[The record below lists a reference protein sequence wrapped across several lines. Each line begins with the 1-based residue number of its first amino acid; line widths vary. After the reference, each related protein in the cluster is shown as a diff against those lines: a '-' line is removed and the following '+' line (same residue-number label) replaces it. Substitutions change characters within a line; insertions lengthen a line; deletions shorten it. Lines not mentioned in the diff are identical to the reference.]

1 MAVLKR
7 WPLLLVFLALPAF
20 GTELPFRV
28 IAYHDVRDDVAGDY
42 DPDQYAVSTANLVD
56 QFTWLRDNGFHP
68 VGIDQIVAAHNGA
81 GTLPPKAVLLTFD
94 DGLASVYTR
103 IYPLLK
109 LFDYPAVV
117 SVVTSWIDSDVAIA
131 YADKTL
137 RREDFLTREQLRE
150 MQSSGLVEIA
160 SHSHALHQG
169 IRGNPQGNL
178 QPAAITRL
186 YDGAAYESE
195 AAYRDRI
202 RRDLATSVRKITD
215 LTGRA
220 PRVITWPY
228 GAVND
233 VAESIAAEQGMEVSL
248 TLNTKSVST
257 PESLSI
263 GRYLTIANPGLTEFS
278 FEMSGNVPRPII
290 RVAQIDLDYVF
301 DPDPVQQ
308 SRNLDVMLDRI
319 KALEISHVFLQAFSD
334 GDGNGGASAVYFPNR
349 HLPVRANLFS
359 HVAWQLKTRANVSV
373 FAWLPMLSFEGE
385 SFDPEWRVFA
395 HRDGVSAPDPSMGPR
410 LSPFNALARER
421 IGDVYEDLATYA
433 QFDGVLFHDDGRLSD
448 DEDFSDAAIAYL
460 EAELGTEITPD
471 AVENDAV
478 LRQRFAEIKAHALFD
493 FSSELKERVRRL
505 IPKIKSARN
514 IVADALLDEAGTHDL
529 AQDFDSYLDHYDYVA
544 LKAIPASKRSADH
557 ESFFEEL
564 AAAVGRREGGLDRT
578 IFELQTLDRERSVP
592 VRSDKL
598 RATMRWLQSLGVR
611 NLGYYPDDF
620 ISGHPDFD
628 DLRLGMSLADDLV
641 GAHR

>member
-1 MAVLKR
+1 MAILKR
-7 WPLLLVFLALPAF
+7 LPLMLVFIALPVFA
-20 GTELPFRV
+20 TELPYRV

-42 DPDQYAVSTANLVD
+42 DPDQYAVSTGNLVD
-56 QFTWLRDNGFHP
+56 QFTWLRDNGYRP
-68 VGIDQIVAAHNGA
+68 VSIGEIIAARRGE
-81 GTLPPKAVLLTFD
+81 TSLPPKAVLLTFD
-94 DGLASVYTR
+94 DGLTSVYTR

-117 SVVTSWIDSDVAIA
+117 SVVTSWIESDAIVT
-131 YADKTL
+131 YADKKL
-137 RREDFLTREQLRE
+137 RRDDFLTWDQLRE
-150 MQSSGLVEIA
+150 MQGSGLIEIA
-160 SHSHALHQG
+160 SHSHALHEG
-169 IRGNPQGNL
+169 VRGNPQGNL

-186 YDGAAYESE
+186 YDGATYESE
-195 AAYRDRI
+195 AAYRERV
-202 RRDLATSVRKITD
+202 RQDLATSVRLITD
-215 LTGRA
+215 RTGRA

-233 VAESIAAEQGMEVSL
+233 IAESLAAEQGMEVSL

-257 PESLSI
+257 PERLSI

-278 FEMSGNVPRPII
+278 FEMSGNVPRPIV

-301 DPDPVQQ
+301 DPDPLQQ
-308 SRNLDVMLDRI
+308 SRNLDAMLDRI

-334 GDGNGGASAVYFPNR
+334 DDGNGGASAVYFPNR

-385 SFDPEWRVFA
+385 SFDPDWRVFA
-395 HRDGVSAPDPSMGPR
+395 HRDGVAAPDPSMGPR

-433 QFDGVLFHDDGRLSD
+433 QFDGVLFHDDGRLSG

-460 EAELGTEITPD
+460 EAELGTEVTPD
-471 AVENDAV
+471 AIENDAE
-478 LRQRFAEIKAHALFD
+478 LRRRFADIKAQALLD
-493 FSSELKERVRRL
+493 FSRELKERVRRL

-514 IVADALLDEAGTHDL
+514 IFADALLDEAGKYEH
-529 AQDFDSYLDHYDYVA
+529 AQDFDAYLDHYDYVA
-544 LKAIPASKRSADH
+544 LKAIPASKASADQ
-557 ESFFEEL
+557 EGFFEEL

-578 IFELQTLDRERSVP
+578 IFELRTLDAERSVP
-592 VRSDKL
+592 VRSDRL

-628 DLRLGMSLADDLV
+628 DLRLGMSLADDFT
-641 GAHR
+641 GIHR